1 MIFMRKNKRVYD
13 DDIWPE
19 VITIA
24 IMFLVI
30 IGVIIGCIIIGEIHD
45 NKKWNNGHCPVCGS
59 EWEYEQAVGHY
70 YSTDYVYV
78 CNNCGRRIEIG
89 EIR

>member
-1 MIFMRKNKRVYD
+1 MRIM

-30 IGVIIGCIIIGEIHD
+30 IGVIIGCIIIGKIHD
-45 NKKWNNGHCPVCGS
+45 DKLWNYGHCPACGS

>member
-1 MIFMRKNKRVYD
+1 MRKNKRIYD

-19 VITIA
+19 VITI
-24 IMFLVI
+24 IGIILVI
-30 IGVIIGCIIIGEIHD
+30 VAVIVSCIIIGAYRD
-45 NKKWNNGHCPVCGS
+45 NKLWNYGRCPACGS

-70 YSTDYVYV
+70 YSTSYMYV
-78 CNNCGRRIEIG
+78 CNKCGRRIEIS

>member
-1 MIFMRKNKRVYD
+1 MTRED
-13 DDIWPE
+13 DFGVE
-19 VITIA
+19 FITAI
-24 IMFLVI
+24 IMFLILIAVFIGAVVI
-30 IGVIIGCIIIGEIHD
+30 SKNHD
-45 NKKWNNGHCPVCGS
+45 DKLWNYGHCPVCGS

-78 CNNCGRRIEIG
+78 CNKCGRRIEIG

>member
-1 MIFMRKNKRVYD
+1 MRKNKRVYD

-19 VITIA
+19 VITITL
-24 IMFLVI
+24 IILVI
-30 IGVIIGCIIIGEIHD
+30 VAVIVGCIIVGTNRD
-45 NKKWNNGHCPVCGS
+45 NKLWNYGRCPVCGS

-70 YSTDYVYV
+70 YSTSYMYV
-78 CNNCGRRIEIG
+78 CNKCGRRIEIS

>member
-1 MIFMRKNKRVYD
+1 MM

-24 IMFLVI
+24 VMILVGV
-30 IGVIIGCIIIGEIHD
+30 GVIFGCIIFYEIHD
-45 NKKWNNGHCPVCGS
+45 NKLWNQGHCPKCGS

-70 YSTDYVYV
+70 YSTQYIYV
-78 CNNCGRRIEIG
+78 CNGCGRRIEISD
-89 EIR
+89 IR

>member
-1 MIFMRKNKRVYD
+1 MM

-19 VITIA
+19 FKAAIIMALILIA
-24 IMFLVI
+24 IIVCAVI
-30 IGVIIGCIIIGEIHD
+30 IGGNRD
-45 NKKWNNGHCPVCGS
+45 NKLWNNGHCPTCGS

-70 YSTDYVYV
+70 YSTSYMYV
-78 CNNCGRRIEIG
+78 CNKCGKRIEIS